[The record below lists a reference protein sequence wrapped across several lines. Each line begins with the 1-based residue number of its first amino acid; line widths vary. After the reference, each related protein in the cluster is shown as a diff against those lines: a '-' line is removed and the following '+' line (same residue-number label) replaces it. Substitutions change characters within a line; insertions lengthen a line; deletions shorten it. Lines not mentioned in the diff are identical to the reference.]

1 MNLECKQC
9 KPYLPAHSICQKSNE
24 NVKVYQF
31 EKTKTTYEKTDKSTD
46 KKI

>member
-9 KPYLPAHSICQKSNE
+9 KPSLPAHSICQKSNE
-24 NVKVYQF
+24 NVKCTNLQ
-31 EKTKTTYEKTDKSTD
+31 KPKQDEKTDKTTD